1 MAMFGT
7 IDPYVPGTSFSNYI
21 ERLEYFFSCNNVA
34 ENKKKDLFLSFCGM
48 VVFDEIKLLFPAVD
62 LKTLEYEEI
71 AKKLKERYDKKD
83 SELHAYCR
91 FINRKQGPNESN
103 ENFILAVKLLAEA
116 CEFDGYRDRAI
127 RNKLVMGVQD
137 KDLRKRLL
145 NEENLTLKTTERML
159 KNSER
164 SFDNERFMEVENINS
179 VKYRLGERYDRGNPR
194 VPERRSRYSA
204 RSRSRDN
211 DRFSRN
217 YGAYKNRSPS
227 ASRSKARGRYANYKC
242 NYCGESGHVW
252 KYCFERKRNQKSM
265 VNFVDEKPRDS
276 PKENVHDYFK
286 RLRVDYSS
294 SDESD
299 RSGSKRD
306 LGSQGADQKCT
317 I

>member
-34 ENKKKDLFLSFCGM
+34 DDKKKDLFLSFCGM

-62 LKTLEYEEI
+62 LKTLSYEDI
-71 AKKLKERYDKKD
+71 SKKLKERYDKKD

-127 RNKLVMGVQD
+127 RNKLVTGIQD
-137 KDLRKRLL
+137 RELRRRLF

-159 KNSER
+159 KSSER
-164 SFDNERFMEVENINS
+164 TFDNDKFMEAENINS
-179 VKYRLGERYDRGNPR
+179 VKFRLGERYERRYSRG
-194 VPERRSRYSA
+194 PERRSRFDG
-204 RSRSRDN
+204 RSQSRDHG
-211 DRFSRN
+211 RFHSSHR
-217 YGAYKNRSPS
+217 NRSPS
-227 ASRSKARGRYANYKC
+227 GSQSKTRGRYANFKC
-242 NYCGESGHVW
+242 NYCGEMGHVW
-252 KYCFERKRNQKSM
+252 KSCFERKRNHRSM
-265 VNFVDEKPRDS
+265 VNFVDDKTKDK

-299 RSGSKRD
+299 RSGSTCD
-306 LGSQGADQKCT
+306 LGSQGADQKGAK
-317 I
+317 